1 MVLTNKD
8 IDLKPSFVNILICLV
23 RFTNLFTTFSGG
35 ESSKKNI
42 IFLKSISSLMLL
54 KCPSN

>member
-35 ESSKKNI
+35 ESSKKKYN
-42 IFLKSISSLMLL
+42 FLEKYLISDVVEVSL
-54 KCPSN
+54 

>member
-35 ESSKKNI
+35 KSSKNI
-42 IFLKSISSLMLL
+42 IFWKTYLISDVVEVSL
-54 KCPSN
+54 